1 MVEEVKKKR
10 GRKPKDSTLQKGNTD
25 NLTIPKKQDRKHK
38 VVFSF
43 NNQKNDDEYDNDDNI
58 VLKLKIPTNE
68 TVINASGHCVADDY
82 TDNVGAYNE
91 SHMSNFS
98 SLNVNQLPY
107 EESRL
112 EENVKKNGNNKVVEL
127 LREFDKK
134 TKNDEWPTSTSIACF
149 WCCHKFQ
156 SSPLG
161 LPCKYYKNRFYVMGC
176 FCSLECA
183 SAYNIMQ
190 LKDSH
195 IEERNNLLN
204 YLSNRLGYSSI
215 IKTAPPREM
224 LQMFG
229 GNMTIE
235 EFRKSNTIDKSI
247 HINFPPMTV
256 LISQFEEINDSD
268 ISSNL
273 KYIPLD
279 IDRIDKYREKIK
291 LQRIQPV
298 NQHKNTLE
306 NVMQFSISDT

>member
-1 MVEEVKKKR
+1 MVEEIKKKR
-10 GRKPKDSTLQKGNTD
+10 GRKPKDPVQKKADIEG
-25 NLTIPKKQDRKHK
+25 LVSKKTDRKHR

-43 NNQKNDDEYDNDDNI
+43 DNQKNEEELDVDDNVI
-58 VLKLKIPTNE
+58 LKLKVPTDE
-68 TVINASGHCVADDY
+68 AVINAIGHCMIDDHNE
-82 TDNVGAYNE
+82 NVGAYNE
-91 SHMSNFS
+91 CHMYNFS
-98 SLNVNQLPY
+98 SLNMDNVVY
-107 EESRL
+107 EQEKP
-112 EENVKKNGNNKVVEL
+112 EENVKKVGNNKVVEL

-149 WCCHKFQ
+149 WCCHKFDN
-156 SSPLG
+156 PPVG
-161 LPCKYYKNRFYVMGC
+161 LPCKYYKSRFYVMGC

-204 YLSNRLGYSSI
+204 YLSNRLGYTSI
-215 IKTAPPREM
+215 IKTSPPREM

-229 GNMTIE
+229 GNMSIE
-235 EFRKSNTIDKSI
+235 EFRTSNTLEKSI
-247 HINFPPMTV
+247 HVNFPPMTV

-279 IDRIDKYREKIK
+279 TGRIDKYQEKMR
-291 LQRIQPV
+291 LERNRPV

-306 NVMQFSISDT
+306 NVMQFSITES

>member
-1 MVEEVKKKR
+1 MVDETKKKR
-10 GRKPKDSTLQKGNTD
+10 GRKPKDPTQQKAVID
-25 NLTIPKKQDRKHK
+25 SLAAKKTDRKHR
-38 VVFSF
+38 VLFSF
-43 NNQKNDDEYDNDDNI
+43 DNQKNDEELDVDDNI
-58 VLKLKIPTNE
+58 ILKLKISTNE
-68 TVINASGHCVADDY
+68 NVINANGHCIIDENDV
-82 TDNVGAYNE
+82 NVGAYNE
-91 SHMSNFS
+91 CHMSNFAT
-98 SLNVNQLPY
+98 LNMDYVV
-107 EESRL
+107 EEPVKR
-112 EENVKKNGNNKVVEL
+112 EENVKKVGNNRVVEL

-149 WCCHKFQ
+149 WCCHKFDT
-156 SSPLG
+156 PPIG

-204 YLSNRLGYSSI
+204 YLSNRLGYTNI

-229 GNMTIE
+229 GNMTID
-235 EFRKSNTIDKSI
+235 EFRKTNTSEKSI
-247 HINFPPMTV
+247 HVNFPPMTV

-291 LQRIQPV
+291 LQRTLPV

-306 NVMQFSISDT
+306 NVMQFSITDK